1 MINFQHYK
9 RMFLSHIQL
18 FKRHKFIRRYFII
31 RLMKIKNWIEK
42 LRMKRWGI
50 KWGNLHVKFDIDK
63 YEPLSFEE
71 FKELDK
77 KIKKLEQVYLK

>member
-1 MINFQHYK
+1 
-9 RMFLSHIQL
+9 
-18 FKRHKFIRRYFII
+18 
-31 RLMKIKNWIEK
+31 MKIKNWIEK